1 VRATR
6 TVLTPITVGSSTIRN
21 RLYRAPVLEG
31 AGDGPDAAE
40 RYAEQF
46 GANARAGVGL
56 VIQGSSC
63 IYAEGRTSPGMTVV
77 DTREKVLRLAPAV
90 DEVHRHGASIWIQLG
105 HGGLFAMEAWH
116 EPYASRRTGPIL
128 AASKPPLAM
137 RPTFRGVPVHVMS
150 TDDVIAMTKQYGD
163 VASWCRE
170 AGYDGVQLGSA
181 NAKLLD
187 QLLSPFYNKRTDRF
201 GGSLEARASVLRL
214 IREAIAERAGADF
227 PVTVKVPSETSLPL
241 LPRTSHD
248 DALRLCELVEEFG
261 FDAVTPVEVSVFP
274 DTTLSRG
281 AVPDS
286 LWKQPGMRKRFEQAS
301 PRRSR
306 RLTIAAG
313 AWLGGK
319 RAPFTP
325 VWNRDLFAAAKA
337 RVSIPVL
344 AVGGIRTA
352 REVDEILEDGAADM
366 VGIGRPFY
374 AEDDLPVRILG
385 GGDGETL
392 CRNSNAC
399 VSAQM
404 LGMKGACYNPE
415 VVKLRRRQAP

>member
-1 VRATR
+1 
-6 TVLTPITVGSSTIRN
+6 
-21 RLYRAPVLEG
+21 
-31 AGDGPDAAE
+31 
-40 RYAEQF
+40 
-46 GANARAGVGL
+46 VGL

-63 IYAEGRTSPGMTVV
+63 ILPEGRTSPGMTVV
-77 DTREKVLRLAPAV
+77 DTREKVLRLRPAV

-105 HGGLFAMEAWH
+105 HGGLFSMEAWH
-116 EPYASRRTGPIL
+116 EPYASQRQGPLL

-137 RPTFRGVPVHVMS
+137 RPTFRGVPVHVLT
-150 TDDVIAMTKQYGD
+150 TDEIVELATRYGY

-187 QLLSPFYNKRTDRF
+187 QLLSPFWNKRTDRF
-201 GGSLEARASVLRL
+201 GGSLEDRASVLRL
-214 IREAIAERAGADF
+214 IREAIAERAGADY
-227 PVTVKVPSETSLPL
+227 PVTVKVPSETSLPFA
-241 LPRTSHD
+241 PRTTHD
-248 DALRLCELVEEFG
+248 DALRLCELVEDFG

-281 AVPDS
+281 DVPDS
-286 LWKQPGMRKRFEQAS
+286 LWKHAGMKKRFEKAS

-313 AWLGGK
+313 AWVGGK
-319 RAPFTP
+319 RAPFAP
-325 VWNRDLFAAAKA
+325 VWNRDLFTAAKQ

-352 REVDEILEDGAADM
+352 AEVDTILDGGLADM

-374 AEDDLPVRILG
+374 AEADLPVRILA
-385 GGDGETL
+385 GDEAPTL

-415 VVKLRRRQAP
+415 VVKLTRRRP